1 MTGWTED
8 GIARAWR
15 ALARQEGTED
25 WRFVHLIDMGAISVE
40 AGCHFPLGREA
51 LIVSFPGSWPVNPAR
66 LPEGKGFDV
75 SCIEGQSVFTVKTAI
90 ALVRRP
96 EGSPDIFAI
105 MVVDVLRTL
114 ETAANTAGRDIM
126 ETFLERVREWQAF
139 MARTHRPLSPDA
151 QIGLL
156 GELWMLRLL
165 TGTSLGA
172 GALDCWQ
179 GPLRAAQDFHVR
191 GGAIEVKSTFRTG
204 SFLARINSIEQLDGD
219 RAPIFLCAFRF
230 EENMDGISL
239 VELVSELRER
249 FRLAGVQRGFEALLM
264 VMGYLE
270 EHAPLYS
277 RRLTLKDARTFRTEG
292 DMARLMRASLP
303 AAIRSA
309 AYVLDLDA
317 LEVPSIMIP
326 ELINEFGLE

>member
-15 ALARQEGTED
+15 ALARQEAAED
-25 WRFVHLIDMGAISVE
+25 WRFVHLTKMGAVSVE

-75 SCIEGQSVFTVKTAI
+75 SRIEGQSVFVGKTAI
-90 ALVRRP
+90 ALVRRS

-105 MVVDVLRTL
+105 MAVDVLRTL
-114 ETAANTAGRDIM
+114 ETAANSRGRDVM
-126 ETFLERVREWQAF
+126 GTFLERVKEWQAF
-139 MARTHRPLSPDA
+139 MSRTHRPLSSDA

-156 GELWMLRLL
+156 GELWMLSLL
-165 TGTSLGA
+165 TDTSLGA

-179 GPLRAAQDFHVR
+179 GPLRTAQDFHVR
-191 GGAIEVKSTFRTG
+191 GGAIEVKSTVRTG
-204 SFLARINSIEQLDGD
+204 SFLARINSIEQLDCD
-219 RAPIFLCAFRF
+219 RAPIFLCAYRF
-230 EENMDGISL
+230 EEDTDGISL
-239 VELVSELRER
+239 VDLVSELRER

-270 EHAPLYS
+270 EHAQLYS
-277 RRLTLKDARTFRTEG
+277 RTLAIKDARIFSSDG
-292 DMARLMRASLP
+292 DMPRLIRASLP

-317 LEVPSIMIP
+317 LEVPSIGVP
-326 ELINEFGLE
+326 ELLNEFGLE